1 MAHPG
6 NLTCL
11 NRLISTSHRSNLSLC
26 RLSTCLKGSKDLHVE
41 MRRKEKPLFLLLQP
55 ALSRNVC
62 SFNLVAVG
70 QKKGHLIPFSSQ
82 QNKIATSM
90 SDSHLMMDL
99 VRIPYRFKSS
109 QTNRSSISSRYK
121 LSDCVDSEYGI
132 PATLKE
138 IALCKQIIDSVIYED
153 QDLIAFNK
161 PLGIHVFGQTVP
173 GQEDEL
179 GYGVPI
185 NPDIPP
191 QLYACIADIIPI
203 LRQHFQC
210 PNLQIAHSIKM
221 FYAGV
226 LIMTKS
232 TKAKD
237 AVIQA
242 LDRSKSLALPYQTY
256 LAVTYGIPQIE
267 GVKESTLYLVQ
278 KKHQGELLS
287 FPCPSA
293 SKTKRKHGLIQKVN
307 IRCNVLKRN
316 NTMNCALVRF
326 DTSKDKCHS
335 TEVFATQELCS
346 ILGDYLYSSRVAK
359 ISHIPMKVE
368 PHCAEV
374 GKQKLPALL
383 KKILH
388 LNHGEQMPLHL
399 YRAKVDLRN
408 FWKKSTLSI
417 VAPYPSYFA
426 ATLRKLNLELP
437 LEDIFKDDIQNG

>member
-1 MAHPG
+1 M
-6 NLTCL
+6 
-11 NRLISTSHRSNLSLC
+11 I
-26 RLSTCLKGSKDLHVE
+26 
-41 MRRKEKPLFLLLQP
+41 RKEKPLFLLQP
-55 ALSRNVC
+55 TLSRNVS

-70 QKKGHLIPFSSQ
+70 QKKGRLIPFSSQ
-82 QNKIATSM
+82 QNKIAASI
-90 SDSHLMMDL
+90 SDSHLLMDF
-99 VRIPYRFKSS
+99 VRIPCRFKSS
-109 QTNRSSISSRYK
+109 QTNRPSVFSRCK
-121 LSDCVDSEYGI
+121 LSDCVDTEYGI

-138 IALCKQIIDSVIYED
+138 VALCKQIIDSVIYED

-185 NPDIPP
+185 YPDLPP
-191 QLYACIADIIPI
+191 QTYACIADIMPM

-210 PNLQIAHSIKM
+210 PNLQITHSIKV

-226 LIMTKS
+226 LIMAKN

-242 LDRSKSLALPYQTY
+242 LDRSKSMALPYQTY

-267 GVKESTLYLVQ
+267 GFKESTLYLVQ

-359 ISHIPMKVE
+359 ISHIPVKVE
-368 PHCAEV
+368 PHLAEV
-374 GKQKLPALL
+374 GKQKLPSLL
-383 KKILH
+383 KNILR

-426 ATLRKLNLELP
+426 TTLRKLNLELP
-437 LEDIFKDDIQNG
+437 FEDIFKNDIQNG